1 MRRRRGEARR
11 LGSEIKTG
19 KAREEGCESQSRVEA
34 DTEGSG
40 GRRFWQ
46 KGAETTRDG
55 LDAIPAS
62 LEALPSVCL
71 LFSLDFRLIDNHCV
85 QLGLSLS
92 LKGWDSPAFHLS
104 DCCAL

>member
-19 KAREEGCESQSRVEA
+19 KAREEGCESQSRAEA

-40 GRRFWQ
+40 GRRFRQ

-55 LDAIPAS
+55 LDA
-62 LEALPSVCL
+62 LPSVCL
-71 LFSLDFRLIDNHCV
+71 LLSLDFRLIDNHCV

-92 LKGWDSPAFHLS
+92 LKGWDSPTFHLS